1 MPPSTVAPP
10 EKLRPELLP
19 DADGGLTFQAN
30 RIQKNAVLPIVAA
43 RECRVRGS
51 LWILQ
56 SNGMRILL
64 KARYESARKR
74 QSLTNARFRLGNE
87 LQPLFLGGANQ

>member
-1 MPPSTVAPP
+1 MTPVNCGTSGETPT
-10 EKLRPELLP
+10 ELLP

-30 RIQKNAVLPIVAA
+30 RIQKNAVLPIVSA

-87 LQPLFLGGANQ
+87 LQPLFLYAGN